1 MLCRYVAFLAEDGL
15 AHSTIKSYL
24 SAVRQLQIAEGL
36 PDPFLASMP
45 RLEQVIKGIKVRQGK
60 QGRKPRKKLPITPA
74 ILHKMRLAWE
84 TEADDPDLI
93 MLWAACTLCF
103 FGFLCSGEI
112 AIPAENAF
120 DPTYHLAF
128 EDLAVDSRDQPSY
141 MQVSLKG
148 SKTDPFRHGVKITA
162 GRTRNKL
169 SPVAAMLAYAAVRGA
184 GKSPLFRFKNGKP
197 LTRPSFVSKVRDVLA
212 RIGFPAES
220 YAGHS
225 FRVGQLRQLVWPES
239 KIPSSRH
246 SVGGRVRHISC
257 TLEFRRSS

>member
-1 MLCRYVAFLAEDGL
+1 MDVASLDRAVQEYFHEALASSTKRSYGSAQRRFLAFCSRSKLSPLAVSEEMLCRYVAFLAEDGL

-45 RLEQVIKGIKVRQGK
+45 RLEQEIKGIKVRQGK

-103 FGFLCSGEI
+103 FGFHRSGEI

-128 EDLAVDSRDQPSY
+128 EDLAVDSQDQPSY
-141 MQVSLKG
+141 H
-148 SKTDPFRHGVKITA
+148 TCRCP
-162 GRTRNKL
+162 
-169 SPVAAMLAYAAVRGA
+169 
-184 GKSPLFRFKNGKP
+184 
-197 LTRPSFVSKVRDVLA
+197 
-212 RIGFPAES
+212 
-220 YAGHS
+220 
-225 FRVGQLRQLVWPES
+225 
-239 KIPSSRH
+239 
-246 SVGGRVRHISC
+246 
-257 TLEFRRSS
+257 